1 MVQGNDNYEVMV
13 DCFNDRCNQ
22 KFVVWKDAGN
32 PSTNKII
39 YFVKS
44 AIRNIALSV
53 NSNSMIPK

>member
-1 MVQGNDNYEVMV
+1 MIQGNDNYEVMV

-22 KFVVWKDAGN
+22 KFVVWKDAVN

-44 AIRNIALSV
+44 AIRNIVLSV
-53 NSNSMIPK
+53 N